1 MSDSPTKKALRG
13 GRRYEI
19 WVRSV
24 LSEHFALGFKGI
36 DLQVQDG
43 EITVLVGEIVD
54 QSQLHGL
61 LDSLSNYGL
70 ELLSLKAIS
79 ERGER

>member
-1 MSDSPTKKALRG
+1 LDDAANRKDREEVT
-13 GRRYEI
+13 RYEI
-19 WVRSV
+19 WVRGV

-36 DLQVQDG
+36 DLKVQDG

-61 LDSLSNYGL
+61 LDCLSNFGL

>member
-1 MSDSPTKKALRG
+1 LDDAANKRG
-13 GRRYEI
+13 RGETTRYEI
-19 WVRSV
+19 WVRGD

-36 DLQVQDG
+36 DLKVQDG
-43 EITVLVGEIVD
+43 ETTVLIGEIVD
-54 QSQLHGL
+54 RSQLHRL
-61 LDSLSNYGL
+61 LDSLSNFGL